1 MGSSLPLYERVAL
14 TRATLDRFAGKPF
27 SFGSCDCGLMVIS
40 HLKAM
45 GWTIRTGG
53 TWKTATALK
62 RFLNRHGGT
71 GASCI
76 DSWGVPRIAPAE
88 VIVGD
93 IVEMRGEP
101 PFGAFG
107 VALGNGRVMAFH
119 QDAPGVAVLQPVE
132 PPLAAWR
139 T

>member
-1 MGSSLPLYERVAL
+1 MNLAERADI
-14 TRATLDRFAGKPF
+14 TRATLERFAGRPF
-27 SFGSCDCGLMVIS
+27 AFGSCDCGLIVIA

-45 GWTIRTGG
+45 GWPIRTGG
-53 TWKTATALK
+53 TWKSAVALK

-71 GASCI
+71 GAACI
-76 DSWGVPRIAPAE
+76 DSWGLARIPPAMA
-88 VIVGD
+88 IVGD
-93 IVEMRGEP
+93 LVEIEGEP

-107 VALGNGRVMAFH
+107 VCLGNGRVMAFH
-119 QDAPGVAVLQPVE
+119 EDVDGVAVLQPTK

>member
-1 MGSSLPLYERVAL
+1 MNLAERAEI

-27 SFGSCDCGLMVIS
+27 AFGSCDCGLIVIS

-45 GWTIRTGG
+45 GWPIRTGG
-53 TWKTATALK
+53 TWKSAVALK

-71 GASCI
+71 GAACI
-76 DSWGVPRIAPAE
+76 DGWGLPRIPPAMA
-88 VIVGD
+88 IVGD
-93 IVEMRGEP
+93 LIELEGEP

-107 VALGNGRVMAFH
+107 VCLGNGRVMAFH
-119 QDAPGVAVLQPVE
+119 EDAEGVAVLQPTT
-132 PPLAAWR
+132 PPLTAWR